1 MGQKQDFQDATNRSL
16 ANAQRIMDERLADA
30 KNYLG
35 PVGDISLFAL
45 KSGSA
50 IDPFLDYARQIAE
63 FTPQF
68 MQELRGL
75 SGFNRESLPP
85 AFQEIMGQLD
95 TIGKGYGD
103 IVAAGGRT
111 AETGAAL
118 SRLGQIVNG
127 QTKEQTTRFDAAS
140 SMLQSKGYTEGLKE
154 VRGIARSL
162 TANGG
167 FDAGLSGLLSEGQ
180 NILGAG
186 GRTAEINQLSQA
198 GQSLVSSGG
207 MTPELREIMNRV
219 TQGQDQAGFSP
230 EMRQLFQTVTDITGQ
245 KGAGGAL
252 LPMETVTGFAREAA
266 ATAAAQ
272 QGEAARRAAISRGGA
287 SVFGGTTGQALAE
300 FSDESLRAEG
310 QAVREA
316 AVGQQGLQMQ
326 QLQMALQAGT
336 NLTAQANQVINA
348 LLGMGTEVA
357 VAASRNIA
365 TGGSLM
371 QSAENLVMQRMALGG
386 QFVSQAEQQALQRMA
401 TGQEGLLGIEKLAG
415 DFRSQAMQD
424 MAMLTQQQ
432 IAGAGAVGDLTQIE
446 SQRLLGGLGGQAAI
460 TGAQSDLMAQQQGFA
475 LQNLGLQGQTF
486 FQGIGAQADMQG
498 QAQTQV
504 KDFLRILQGTGTPY
518 LQLADTALG
527 SQGQALN
534 QSAQT
539 FGQQWLQPGF
549 WSNFGTSFAGGLG
562 QSLGAGL
569 TGGLGGLAAGSRAAT
584 PDVAT

>member
-1 MGQKQDFQDATNRSL
+1 MGQQSDFQDATNRSL
-16 ANAQRIMDERLADA
+16 TNAQAIMDQQIGKAEE
-30 KNYLG
+30 YLG
-35 PVGDISLFAL
+35 PVGDIALFAL

-85 AFQEIMGQLD
+85 AFQEIMGRLD
-95 TIGKGYGD
+95 DINKGYGD

-154 VRGIARSL
+154 VQGIARSL

-167 FDAGLSGLLSEGQ
+167 FDAGLSGLLGEGQ
-180 NILGAG
+180 NILKAG
-186 GRTAEINQLSQA
+186 GRTSQIDQMSQA
-198 GQSLVSSGG
+198 GQSLISSGG

-219 TQGQDQAGFSP
+219 TQGQEQAGFSP

-336 NLTAQANQVINA
+336 NLTAQANQVISA

-357 VAASRNIA
+357 VAASHNIA

-401 TGQEGLLGIEKLAG
+401 TGQEGLMGIEKLAG
-415 DFRSQAMQD
+415 DFRAQAMKD
-424 MAMLTQQQ
+424 LSMLTQEQVSA
-432 IAGAGAVGDLTQIE
+432 AGGIGDLTQIE

-460 TGAQSDLMAQQQGFA
+460 TGAQSDLLSQQQGFA

-486 FQGIGAQADMQG
+486 FQGIGAQADMTA

-504 KDFLRILQGTGTPY
+504 KDFLKILQGTGTPY
-518 LQLADTALG
+518 LQLANTALG
-527 SQGQALN
+527 AQGQALN
-534 QSAQT
+534 QSAET
-539 FGQQWLQPGF
+539 FGKQWLQPGF
-549 WSNFGTSFAGGLG
+549 WSNFGTQLAGGIG
-562 QSLGAGL
+562 QGLGAGL
-569 TGGLGGLAAGSRAAT
+569 SGGLGGALSGSGAAT
-584 PDVAT
+584 PK